1 MRKLLLVLVIVLTG
15 LPAMARHIAGGEM
28 YYEWL
33 SPGNGNTSMYRITLR
48 LFRDCQSSGP
58 QLENEVVTAGIYEGT
73 NLRLSVSLRLDGG
86 VRTIQLNTGS
96 FPCLTGAPTVCY
108 EVALYTGEIE

>member
-1 MRKLLLVLVIVLTG
+1 MRKLLLVLAIVLTG
-15 LPAMARHIAGGEM
+15 LPAMARHIAGGEL

-73 NLRLSVSLRLDGG
+73 NLRLSVSLRLDGALG
-86 VRTIQLNTGS
+86 ILDSPCSS
-96 FPCLTGAPTVCY
+96 F
-108 EVALYTGEIE
+108 

>member
-1 MRKLLLVLVIVLTG
+1 MRKLLLVLVILLTG

-33 SPGNGNTSMYRITLR
+33 SAGSGNTSMYRITLR

-58 QLENEVVTAGIYEGT
+58 LLENEVVTAGIYE
-73 NLRLSVSLRLDGG
+73 
-86 VRTIQLNTGS
+86 
-96 FPCLTGAPTVCY
+96 APIC
-108 EVALYTGEIE
+108 ALP